1 MSLTAHRISGGTGV
15 PPVTFNNPR
24 TLRPRCQIYR
34 SLSDTSAPAISRVPT
49 RQEIPE
55 SDRWDLAHIY
65 PDDTAWETE
74 FAALQQ
80 RYPQITQFRGRLAES
95 PDTLLAA
102 LEFEKSIDQPLERL
116 GTYASL
122 RVSEN
127 ASDPVFLEREAR
139 LQNLHTDIVEKCSF
153 LSPELMAVPD
163 AEFAAL
169 TAAPALAPWHR
180 VLERLRRF
188 QPHTLNENEERLL
201 AMSSQPLAGH
211 EDTFSQLTNV
221 DLKFGLITD
230 SAGRQVEL
238 SQSSFSSFLVKP
250 DHDLRRRA
258 FHQFYE
264 EFTDHKFTLASTLAS
279 SVRTD
284 VFHAKARRYPSALD
298 AALFRHNIPTDVYT
312 NLVSTVRANL
322 APLHRYYELRR
333 RALGLEEIHHYD
345 TYVPLVAQITT
356 HLTFDEAIDRTI
368 AATTPLGDEYTRE
381 LATGLRG
388 RWCDRY
394 ESKGKRSGAFSSGCY
409 GCPPY
414 ILMNYKPDV
423 FADMFTLAHEA
434 GHSMHTWYAQRHQ
447 TFQDHHY
454 PIFLAEVAS
463 TFNEELLTHHLLAQT
478 DDPSMK
484 AYLLNRQIDDL
495 RGTIYRQTM
504 FAEFEK
510 IIHERQEAGEA
521 LTLDTLTTI
530 YHELLVTYFGPNFTL
545 DPQLDLECL
554 RIPHFYSAFYVYQ
567 YATGM
572 SAAIALSR
580 QVLETGDPSRY
591 LAFLQSGGKKYP
603 IDTLKLAGVD
613 MTSPAPV
620 EAALQLFAQRV
631 DELAQL
637 LNINLEAA

>member
-1 MSLTAHRISGGTGV
+1 MLFHSTEAPSTIQRT
-15 PPVTFNNPR
+15 PVR
-24 TLRPRCQIYR
+24 
-34 SLSDTSAPAISRVPT
+34 DD
-49 RQEIPE
+49 IPE
-55 SDRWDLAHIY
+55 SDRWDLAHLY
-65 PDDTAWETE
+65 ADDAAWEKE
-74 FAALQQ
+74 FAAVQKL
-80 RYPQITQFRGRLAES
+80 YPQIDQFRGKLAES
-95 PDTLLAA
+95 AASLLAA

-127 ASDPVFLEREAR
+127 GSDPAFLEREAR
-139 LQNLHTDIVEKCSF
+139 LQNLHTEIVEKCSF
-153 LSPELMAVPD
+153 LSPELMAIPD
-163 AEFAAL
+163 EKFASLVNTAEL
-169 TAAPALAPWHR
+169 SPWR
-180 VLERLRRF
+180 TVLERLRRF
-188 QPHTLNENEERLL
+188 KPHTLNEREERLL

-211 EDTFSQLTNV
+211 EETFSQLTNV
-221 DLKFGLITD
+221 DLKFGLITGSD
-230 SAGRQVEL
+230 GRQVEL

-250 DHDLRRRA
+250 DRDLRRRA

-284 VFHAKARRYPSALD
+284 VFQAKARNYPSALS
-298 AALFRHNIPTDVYT
+298 AALFRNNIPETVYT
-312 NLVSTVRANL
+312 NLLGTVRANL
-322 APLHRYYELRR
+322 GPLHRYYELRR
-333 RALGLEEIHHYD
+333 RALGIDEIHHYD
-345 TYVPLVAQITT
+345 TYVPLVPKIST
-356 HLTFDEAIDRTI
+356 HLTFDEAIDRVI
-368 AATTPLGDEYTRE
+368 AAVGPLGPEYTRE

-394 ESKGKRSGAFSSGCY
+394 ESKGKRSGAFSSGCF
-409 GCPPY
+409 GSPPY

-434 GHSMHTWYAQRHQ
+434 GHSMHTWYAQRAQ
-447 TFQDHHY
+447 TFQDYHY

-463 TFNEELLTHHLLAQT
+463 TFNEELLTHDLLAKT
-478 DDPSMK
+478 NDPQMK

-521 LTLDTLTTI
+521 LTLDTLTKI
-530 YHELLVTYFGPNFTL
+530 YHELLVTYFGPDFTL

-580 QVLETGDPSRY
+580 QVLETGDTASY
-591 LAFLQSGGKKYP
+591 LGFLQSGGKLYP
-603 IDTLKLAGVD
+603 IDTLKAAGVD

-620 EAALQLFAQRV
+620 EAALELFARRV
-631 DELAQL
+631 DELAAL
-637 LNINLEAA
+637 LNINLDTR

>member
-1 MSLTAHRISGGTGV
+1 MLFHSTE
-15 PPVTFNNPR
+15 
-24 TLRPRCQIYR
+24 
-34 SLSDTSAPAISRVPT
+34 APAISRVPT

-55 SDRWDLAHIY
+55 SDRWDLAHVY
-65 PDDTAWETE
+65 PDDSAWESDFT
-74 FAALQQ
+74 ALQQ

-95 PDTLLAA
+95 PATLLAA

-139 LQNLHTDIVEKCSF
+139 LQNLHTDIVEQCSF

-169 TAAPALAPWHR
+169 TAAAALAPWRR

-201 AMSSQPLAGH
+201 AMSSQALAGH

-264 EFTDHKFTLASTLAS
+264 EFSDHKFTLASTLAS

-284 VFHAKARRYPSALD
+284 VFQAKARHYPSALD

-312 NLVSTVRANL
+312 NLVSTVRSNL

-333 RALGLEEIHHYD
+333 RALGLAEVHHYD

-356 HLTFDEAIDRTI
+356 QLSFDEAIDRTI
-368 AATTPLGDEYTRE
+368 AATAPLGEEYTRE
-381 LATGLRG
+381 LEAGLRG

-434 GHSMHTWYAQRHQ
+434 GHSMHTWYAQREQ

-478 DDPSMK
+478 DDPPMR

-510 IIHERQEAGEA
+510 IIHERQEAGDA

-530 YHELLVTYFGPNFTL
+530 YHQLLVTYFGPDFTL

-554 RIPHFYSAFYVYQ
+554 RIPHFYSSFYVYQ

-591 LAFLQSGGKKYP
+591 LAFLQSGGRQDP

-613 MTSPAPV
+613 MTSPTPV
-620 EAALQLFAQRV
+620 EAALQLFARRV
-631 DELAQL
+631 DELAAL
-637 LNINLEAA
+637 LNIDLEIR

>member
-1 MSLTAHRISGGTGV
+1 MDTMTFHAAELDPHIRRI
-15 PPVTFNNPR
+15 
-24 TLRPRCQIYR
+24 
-34 SLSDTSAPAISRVPT
+34 PARHD
-49 RQEIPE
+49 IPE
-55 SDRWDLAHIY
+55 SDRWDLTHIY
-65 PDDTAWETE
+65 ADDEAWEKD
-74 FAALQQ
+74 FAALQE
-80 RYPQITQFRGRLAES
+80 RYPQITRFRGKLAES
-95 PDTLLAA
+95 ASTLLDA

-127 ASDPVFLEREAR
+127 ASDPAFLEREAR
-139 LQNLHTDIVEKCSF
+139 WQNLYTSIIEQCSF
-153 LSPELMAVPD
+153 MSPELMAVPD
-163 AEFAAL
+163 DRFAAL
-169 TAAPALAPWHR
+169 AADPQLAPWR
-180 VLERLRRF
+180 RTLEKLRRF
-188 QPHTLNENEERLL
+188 KAHTLAENEERLL
-201 AMSSQPLAGH
+201 AMGSQPLAGH
-211 EDTFSQLTNV
+211 EETFSQLTNV

-230 SAGRQVEL
+230 SEGQKSEL
-238 SQSSFSSFLVKP
+238 SLGSFSSFLVKADP
-250 DHDLRRRA
+250 DLRRRA

-284 VFHAKARRYPSALD
+284 VFLAKARHYPSALG
-298 AALFRHNIPTDVYT
+298 AALFRNNVPVAVYD
-312 NLVSTVRANL
+312 NLVSTVRAHL

-333 RALGLEEIHHYD
+333 RALGLDEIHHYD
-345 TYVPLVAQITT
+345 TYVPLVSSITT
-356 HLTFDEAIDRTI
+356 RITFDEAIDQVI
-368 AATTPLGDEYTRE
+368 AAVAPLGSEYTKE
-381 LATGLRG
+381 LAAGLRG

-414 ILMNYKPDV
+414 ILMNYQEDV

-463 TFNEELLTHHLLAQT
+463 TFNEELLTHDLLGQT
-478 DDPSMK
+478 NDPQMK

-510 IIHERQEAGEA
+510 IIHARQEAGDA
-521 LTLDTLTTI
+521 LTLDTITAI
-530 YHELLVTYFGPNFTL
+530 YHELLVTYFGPRFTL

-567 YATGM
+567 YSTGM

-591 LAFLQSGGKKYP
+591 LGFLQAGGRRDP
-603 IDTLKLAGVD
+603 IDTLREAGVD
-613 MTSPAPV
+613 MTSPAPI
-620 EAALQLFAQRV
+620 EAALQLFARRV
-631 DELAQL
+631 DELAAL
-637 LNINLEAA
+637 LNIDLDTTSPAT

>member
-1 MSLTAHRISGGTGV
+1 MSSRTAE
-15 PPVTFNNPR
+15 
-24 TLRPRCQIYR
+24 
-34 SLSDTSAPAISRVPT
+34 SAVKRVPT
-49 RQEIPE
+49 RDEIPE
-55 SDRWDLAHIY
+55 SDRWDLAHLY
-65 PDDTAWETE
+65 TDDAAWERE
-74 FAALQQ
+74 FVDLQQ
-80 RYPQITQFRGRLAES
+80 RYPQITQFRGKLSES
-95 PDTLLAA
+95 PASLLAA

-127 ASDPVFLEREAR
+127 ASDPAFLEREAR
-139 LQNLHTDIVEKCSF
+139 LQNLHTDIVEKCSYI
-153 LSPELMAVPD
+153 SPELMAIP
-163 AEFAAL
+163 EEKFAAL
-169 TAAPALAPWHR
+169 IATPELNPWR
-180 VLERLRRF
+180 TVLERLRRF
-188 QPHTLNENEERLL
+188 KPHTLNENEERLL

-211 EDTFSQLTNV
+211 EETFSQLTNV
-221 DLKFGLITD
+221 DLKFGIITD
-230 SAGRQVEL
+230 STGQQVEL

-250 DHDLRRRA
+250 DRDLRRRA

-264 EFTDHKFTLASTLAS
+264 EFSDHKFTLASTLAS

-284 VFHAKARRYPSALD
+284 VFQAKTRNYPSALS
-298 AALFRHNIPTDVYT
+298 AALFRNNIPTTVYD

-333 RALGLEEIHHYD
+333 RALGIDGIHHYD

-368 AATTPLGDEYTRE
+368 AATAPLGGEYTRE
-381 LATGLRG
+381 LEAGLRG

-409 GCPPY
+409 GSPPY

-434 GHSMHTWYAQRHQ
+434 GHSMHTWYAQRNQ

-463 TFNEELLTHHLLAQT
+463 TFNEELLTHHLLGQT
-478 DDPSMK
+478 TDPQMK

-521 LTLDTLTTI
+521 LTLDTLTKI
-530 YHELLVTYFGPNFTL
+530 YRELLVAYFGPDFTL

-591 LAFLQSGGKKYP
+591 LAFLQSGGRQDP

-613 MTSPAPV
+613 MTSPTPV
-620 EAALQLFAQRV
+620 EAALQLFARRV
-631 DELAQL
+631 DELAAL
-637 LNINLEAA
+637 LNIDLEIR

>member
-1 MSLTAHRISGGTGV
+1 MTTMKFLAADQEPNIRRIPARQDV
-15 PPVTFNNPR
+15 PE
-24 TLRPRCQIYR
+24 
-34 SLSDTSAPAISRVPT
+34 A
-49 RQEIPE
+49 
-55 SDRWDLAHIY
+55 DRWDLTHIY
-65 PDDTAWETE
+65 ADDEAWEKD

-80 RYPQITQFRGRLAES
+80 RYPQINQFRGQLAES
-95 PDTLLAA
+95 ASSLLAA
-102 LEFEKSIDQPLERL
+102 LEFEKSIDEPLERL

-127 ASDPVFLEREAR
+127 ASDATFLEREAR
-139 LQNLHTDIVEKCSF
+139 WHNLYTAIIEQCSF
-153 LSPELMAVPD
+153 LSPELMAIPD
-163 AEFAAL
+163 EKFAAL
-169 TAAPALAPWHR
+169 VADPLLAPWQR
-180 VLERLRRF
+180 TLEKLRRF
-188 QPHTLNENEERLL
+188 RAHTLAENEERLL
-201 AMSSQPLAGH
+201 AMGSQPLSGH
-211 EDTFSQLTNV
+211 EETFSQLTNV

-230 SAGRQVEL
+230 HEGKQSEL
-238 SQSSFSSFLVKP
+238 SLGSFSSFLVKP
-250 DHDLRRRA
+250 DPDLRRRA

-264 EFTDHKFTLASTLAS
+264 EFTDHKFTLASTLAN

-284 VFHAKARRYPSALD
+284 VFLAKARHYPSALA
-298 AALFRHNIPTDVYT
+298 AALFRNNIPVAVYD
-312 NLVSTVRANL
+312 NLVSTVRTHL
-322 APLHRYYELRR
+322 APLHRYYDLRR
-333 RALGLEEIHHYD
+333 RALGLVEIHHYD
-345 TYVPLVAQITT
+345 TYVPLVSSINTRIS
-356 HLTFDEAIDRTI
+356 FDEAIDQVL
-368 AATTPLGDEYTRE
+368 AAVAPLGREYTGE
-381 LATGLRG
+381 LAAGLRG

-394 ESKGKRSGAFSSGCY
+394 ESKGKRSGAFSGGCY

-414 ILMNYKPDV
+414 ILMNYKEDV

-463 TFNEELLTHHLLAQT
+463 TFNEELLTHDLLEKT
-478 DDPSMK
+478 DDVQMK

-521 LTLDTLTTI
+521 LTLDTLTAI
-530 YHELLVTYFGPNFTL
+530 YHELLVTYFGPRFTL

-580 QVLETGDPSRY
+580 QVLATGDASRY
-591 LAFLQSGGKKYP
+591 LGFLQSGGRQDP
-603 IDTLKLAGVD
+603 IDTLRDAGVD

-631 DELAQL
+631 DELADL
-637 LNINLEAA
+637 LGIDLDSPSPAA

>member
-1 MSLTAHRISGGTGV
+1 MHFHSTEAPSTVQRI
-15 PPVTFNNPR
+15 PNRN
-24 TLRPRCQIYR
+24 
-34 SLSDTSAPAISRVPT
+34 D
-49 RQEIPE
+49 IPE
-55 SDRWDLAHIY
+55 SDRWDLTHLYA
-65 PDDTAWETE
+65 DDAAWEKE
-74 FAALQQ
+74 LAALQK
-80 RYPQITQFRGRLAES
+80 RYTQIEQFRGKLAES
-95 PDTLLAA
+95 PASLLAA

-127 ASDPVFLEREAR
+127 AADPAFLEREAR

-153 LSPELMAVPD
+153 MSPELMAIPD
-163 AEFAAL
+163 KNFDAL
-169 TAAPALAPWHR
+169 LAAPELTPWR
-180 VLERLRRF
+180 TVLDRLRRF
-188 QPHTLNENEERLL
+188 KPHTLNENEERLL

-211 EDTFSQLTNV
+211 EETFSQLTNV

-230 SAGRQVEL
+230 SAGQQIEL
-238 SQSSFSSFLVKP
+238 SQSSFSSLLVKP

-264 EFTDHKFTLASTLAS
+264 EFADHKFTLASTLAS

-284 VFHAKARRYPSALD
+284 VFQAKARNYPSALS
-298 AALFRHNIPTDVYT
+298 AALFRNKIPETVYT
-312 NLVSTVRANL
+312 NLVATVRANL

-333 RALGLEEIHHYD
+333 RALGLDEIHHYD
-345 TYVPLVAQITT
+345 TYVPLVPKLTT
-356 HLTFDEAIDRTI
+356 HLSFDEAIDRVL
-368 AATTPLGDEYTRE
+368 AAVGPLGEEYRRE
-381 LATGLRG
+381 LEAGLRG

-409 GCPPY
+409 GSPPY
-414 ILMNYKPDV
+414 ILMNYKADV
-423 FADMFTLAHEA
+423 FSDMFTLAHEA
-434 GHSMHTWYAQRHQ
+434 GHSMHTWYAQREQ

-463 TFNEELLTHHLLAQT
+463 TFNEELLTHDLLGKT
-478 DDPSMK
+478 DDPQMK

-510 IIHERQEAGEA
+510 IIHEWQEAGEA
-521 LTLDTLTTI
+521 LTLDTLTKI
-530 YHELLVTYFGPNFTL
+530 YHELLDTYFGPDFTL
-545 DPQLDLECL
+545 DTQLDLECL

-580 QVLETGDPSRY
+580 QVLETGDPTRY
-591 LAFLQSGGKKYP
+591 LGFLKSGGKLYP
-603 IDTLKLAGVD
+603 IDTLKAAGVD

-620 EAALQLFAQRV
+620 EAALELFTHRV
-631 DELAQL
+631 DELAAL
-637 LNINLEAA
+637 LGIDLDQKDRKA

>member
-1 MSLTAHRISGGTGV
+1 MTFHAAELDPHIRRI
-15 PPVTFNNPR
+15 
-24 TLRPRCQIYR
+24 
-34 SLSDTSAPAISRVPT
+34 PARHD
-49 RQEIPE
+49 IPE
-55 SDRWDLAHIY
+55 SDRWDLTHIY
-65 PDDTAWETE
+65 ADDEAWEKD
-74 FAALQQ
+74 FAALQE
-80 RYPQITQFRGRLAES
+80 RYPQITRFRGKLAES
-95 PDTLLAA
+95 ASTLLDA

-127 ASDPVFLEREAR
+127 ASDPAFLEREAR
-139 LQNLHTDIVEKCSF
+139 WQNLYTSIIEQCSF
-153 LSPELMAVPD
+153 MSPELMAVPD
-163 AEFAAL
+163 DRFAAL
-169 TAAPALAPWHR
+169 AADPQLAPWR
-180 VLERLRRF
+180 RTLEKLRRF
-188 QPHTLNENEERLL
+188 KAHTLAENEERLL
-201 AMSSQPLAGH
+201 AMGSQPLAGH
-211 EDTFSQLTNV
+211 EETFSQLTNV

-230 SAGRQVEL
+230 SEGQKSEL
-238 SQSSFSSFLVKP
+238 SLGSFSSFLVKADP
-250 DHDLRRRA
+250 DLRRRA

-284 VFHAKARRYPSALD
+284 VFLAKARHYPSALG
-298 AALFRHNIPTDVYT
+298 AALFRNNVPVAVYD
-312 NLVSTVRANL
+312 NLVSTVRAHL

-333 RALGLEEIHHYD
+333 RALGLDEIHHYD
-345 TYVPLVAQITT
+345 TYVPLVSSITT
-356 HLTFDEAIDRTI
+356 RITFDEAIDQVI
-368 AATTPLGDEYTRE
+368 AAVAPLGSEYTKE
-381 LATGLRG
+381 LAAGLRG

-414 ILMNYKPDV
+414 ILMNYQEDV
-423 FADMFTLAHEA
+423 FDDMFTLAHEA

-463 TFNEELLTHHLLAQT
+463 TFNEELLTHDLLGQT
-478 DDPSMK
+478 NDPQMK

-495 RGTIYRQTM
+495 RSTIYRQTM

-510 IIHERQEAGEA
+510 IIHARQEAGDA
-521 LTLDTLTTI
+521 LTLDTITAI
-530 YHELLVTYFGPNFTL
+530 YHELLVTYFGPRFTL

-567 YATGM
+567 YSTGM

-591 LAFLQSGGKKYP
+591 LGFLQAGGRQDP
-603 IDTLKLAGVD
+603 IDTLREAGVD
-613 MTSPAPV
+613 MTSPAPI
-620 EAALQLFAQRV
+620 EAALQLFARRV
-631 DELAQL
+631 DELAAL
-637 LNINLEAA
+637 LNIDLDTTSPAT

>member
-1 MSLTAHRISGGTGV
+1 MLFHSTE
-15 PPVTFNNPR
+15 
-24 TLRPRCQIYR
+24 
-34 SLSDTSAPAISRVPT
+34 APAISRVPT

-55 SDRWDLAHIY
+55 SDRWDLTHLY
-65 PDDTAWETE
+65 PDDAAWESDFTT
-74 FAALQQ
+74 LQQ
-80 RYPQITQFRGRLAES
+80 RYPQIRQFRGRLAES
-95 PDTLLAA
+95 PETLLAA

-127 ASDPVFLEREAR
+127 AADPVFLEREAR
-139 LQNLHTDIVEKCSF
+139 LQNLHTDIVEQCSF
-153 LSPELMAVPD
+153 ISPELMAVPD

-169 TAAPALAPWHR
+169 AAAPALAPWHR

-230 SAGRQVEL
+230 GAGRQVEL

-250 DHDLRRRA
+250 DNDLRRRA

-264 EFTDHKFTLASTLAS
+264 EFSDHKFTLASTLAN

-284 VFHAKARRYPSALD
+284 VFQAKARRYPSALD
-298 AALFRHNIPTDVYT
+298 AALFRHNIPTEVYT

-322 APLHRYYELRR
+322 SPLHRYYELRR
-333 RALGLEEIHHYD
+333 RALGLAEVHHYD

-356 HLTFDEAIDRTI
+356 QLTFDQAIDRSI
-368 AATTPLGDEYTRE
+368 AATAPLGEEYTRE
-381 LATGLRG
+381 LEAGLRG

-434 GHSMHTWYAQRHQ
+434 GHSMHTWYAQRDQ

-478 DDPSMK
+478 DDPPMK

-510 IIHERQEAGEA
+510 IIHQRQEAGEA

-530 YHELLVTYFGPNFTL
+530 YHGLLVTYFGPDFTL

-580 QVLETGDPSRY
+580 QVLQTGDPSRY
-591 LAFLQSGGKKYP
+591 LAFLQSGGRQDP

-631 DELAQL
+631 DELATL
-637 LNINLEAA
+637 LKIDLDPR

>member
-1 MSLTAHRISGGTGV
+1 ML
-15 PPVTFNNPR
+15 F
-24 TLRPRCQIYR
+24 R
-34 SLSDTSAPAISRVPT
+34 STDAASVSRVPT
-49 RQEIPE
+49 RHEIPE
-55 SDRWDLAHIY
+55 SDRWDLSPLY
-65 PDDTAWETE
+65 PGDTAWEAE
-74 FAALQQ
+74 FTALQKH
-80 RYPQITQFRGRLAES
+80 YPQIRQFRGRLAES
-95 PDTLLAA
+95 PASLLAA

-116 GTYASL
+116 ATYASL

-139 LQNLHTDIVEKCSF
+139 LQNLHTDIVEQCSF
-153 LSPELMAVPD
+153 LNPELMAIPD
-163 AEFAAL
+163 APFASLAS
-169 TAAPALAPWHR
+169 APALAPWRR

-230 SAGRQVEL
+230 RAGRQVEL

-258 FHQFYE
+258 FQQFYE
-264 EFTDHKFTLASTLAS
+264 EFTDHKFTLASTLAN

-284 VFHAKARRYPSALD
+284 VFQAKARRYPSALK
-298 AALFRHNIPTDVYT
+298 AALFRHNIPIEVYT
-312 NLVSTVRANL
+312 NLISTVRANL
-322 APLHRYYELRR
+322 TPLHRYYELRR
-333 RALGLEEIHHYD
+333 RALGLEEVHHYD
-345 TYVPLVAQITT
+345 TYVPLVPQITT
-356 HLTFDEAIDRTI
+356 HLTFDQAIDRTI
-368 AATTPLGDEYTRE
+368 AATAPLGAEYTRE
-381 LATGLRG
+381 LEAGLRG

-434 GHSMHTWYAQRHQ
+434 GHSMHTWYAQRDQ

-463 TFNEELLTHHLLAQT
+463 TFNEELLTHHLLTQT
-478 DDPSMK
+478 DDLPMK

-510 IIHERQEAGEA
+510 IIHQRQEAGEA

-530 YHELLVTYFGPNFTL
+530 YHGLLVTYFGPDFTL

-580 QVLETGDPSRY
+580 QVLQTGDPSRY
-591 LAFLQSGGKKYP
+591 LAFLQSGGRQDP

-613 MTSPAPV
+613 MTSPTPV

-631 DELAQL
+631 DELANL
-637 LNINLEAA
+637 LKIDLNQK

>member
-1 MSLTAHRISGGTGV
+1 MSSRTAEATV
-15 PPVTFNNPR
+15 K
-24 TLRPRCQIYR
+24 
-34 SLSDTSAPAISRVPT
+34 RVPT
-49 RQEIPE
+49 RDEIPE
-55 SDRWDLAHIY
+55 SDRWDLTHLYA
-65 PDDTAWETE
+65 DDAAWERDFTN
-74 FAALQQ
+74 LQQ
-80 RYPQITQFRGRLAES
+80 RYPQITQFRGQLASS
-95 PDTLLAA
+95 PASLLAA
-102 LEFEKSIDQPLERL
+102 LECEKSIDQPLERL

-153 LSPELMAVPD
+153 LSPELMAIPD
-163 AEFAAL
+163 AQFTAL
-169 TAAPALAPWHR
+169 AAAPELAPWQN

-188 QPHTLNENEERLL
+188 KSHTLNENEERLL

-211 EDTFSQLTNV
+211 EETFSQLTNV

-230 SAGRQVEL
+230 SAGQQVEL

-258 FHQFYE
+258 FHQFYK
-264 EFTDHKFTLASTLAS
+264 EFSDHKFTLASTLAS

-284 VFHAKARRYPSALD
+284 VFQAKARSYPSALA
-298 AALFRHNIPTDVYT
+298 AALFRNNIPTAVYD
-312 NLVSTVRANL
+312 NLVTTVRAHL

-333 RALGLEEIHHYD
+333 RALGIEEIHHYD
-345 TYVPLVAQITT
+345 TYVPLVPKITT
-356 HLTFDEAIDRTI
+356 HLTFDQAIDRTI
-368 AATTPLGDEYTRE
+368 AAVAPLGAEYTRE
-381 LATGLRG
+381 LEAGLRG

-409 GCPPY
+409 GSPPY

-423 FADMFTLAHEA
+423 FSDMFTLAHEA

-463 TFNEELLTHHLLAQT
+463 TFNEELLTRDLLGQT
-478 DDPSMK
+478 DDPQMK

-521 LTLDTLTTI
+521 LTLDTLTKI
-530 YHELLVTYFGPNFTL
+530 YRELLVAYFGPDFTL

-591 LAFLQSGGKKYP
+591 LAFLQSGGKQDP

-613 MTSPAPV
+613 MTSPQPV
-620 EAALQLFAQRV
+620 ESALQLFAQRV
-631 DELAQL
+631 DELARL
-637 LNINLEAA
+637 LNINLDTR

>member
-1 MSLTAHRISGGTGV
+1 MLFHSTE
-15 PPVTFNNPR
+15 
-24 TLRPRCQIYR
+24 
-34 SLSDTSAPAISRVPT
+34 APAISRVPT

-55 SDRWDLAHIY
+55 SDRWDLSRIY
-65 PDDTAWETE
+65 PDDSAWESE
-74 FAALQQ
+74 FTALQQ

-95 PDTLLAA
+95 PAALLAA

-139 LQNLHTDIVEKCSF
+139 LQNLHTNIVEQCSF

-169 TAAPALAPWHR
+169 TAAPALAPWRR

-188 QPHTLNENEERLL
+188 QPHTLNESEERLL

-264 EFTDHKFTLASTLAS
+264 EFADHKFTLASTLAN

-284 VFHAKARRYPSALD
+284 VFHAKARHYPSALD
-298 AALFRHNIPTDVYT
+298 AALFRHNIPTEVYT

-333 RALGLEEIHHYD
+333 RALGLEEVHHYD
-345 TYVPLVAQITT
+345 TYVPLVPQITT
-356 HLTFDEAIDRTI
+356 HLTFDQAIDRTI
-368 AATTPLGDEYTRE
+368 AATAPLGGEYTRE
-381 LATGLRG
+381 LEAGLRG

-414 ILMNYKPDV
+414 ILMNYKTDV

-434 GHSMHTWYAQRHQ
+434 GHSMHTWYAQRDQ

-478 DDPSMK
+478 DDPLMK

-530 YHELLVTYFGPNFTL
+530 YHELLVTYFGPGFTL

-591 LAFLQSGGKKYP
+591 LAFLQSGGRQDP

-613 MTSPAPV
+613 MTSPTPV

-631 DELAQL
+631 DELSTL
-637 LNINLEAA
+637 LKIDLDQP

>member
-1 MSLTAHRISGGTGV
+1 MDTMTFHAADQDPNIRRIAA
-15 PPVTFNNPR
+15 R
-24 TLRPRCQIYR
+24 H
-34 SLSDTSAPAISRVPT
+34 D
-49 RQEIPE
+49 IPE
-55 SDRWDLAHIY
+55 SDRWDLTHIY
-65 PDDTAWETE
+65 ADDAAWEKD
-74 FAALQQ
+74 FAKLQQ
-80 RYPQITQFRGRLAES
+80 RYPQITQFRGKLAES
-95 PDTLLAA
+95 ASTLLAA

-127 ASDPVFLEREAR
+127 ASDSAFLEREAR
-139 LQNLHTDIVEKCSF
+139 WQNLYTAIIEQCSF
-153 LSPELMAVPD
+153 MSPELMAVPD
-163 AEFAAL
+163 DRFAAL
-169 TAAPALAPWHR
+169 ATDPQLAPWR
-180 VLERLRRF
+180 RTLEKLRRF
-188 QPHTLNENEERLL
+188 KAHTLAENEERLL
-201 AMSSQPLAGH
+201 AMGSQPLAGH
-211 EDTFSQLTNV
+211 EETFSQLTNV

-230 SAGRQVEL
+230 NEGQQSEL
-238 SQSSFSSFLVKP
+238 SLGSFSSFLVKP
-250 DHDLRRRA
+250 DPDLRRRA

-284 VFHAKARRYPSALD
+284 VFLAKARHYPSALSG
-298 AALFRHNIPTDVYT
+298 ALFRNNIPVAVYD
-312 NLVSTVRANL
+312 NLVGTVRAHL
-322 APLHRYYELRR
+322 SPLYRYYELRR
-333 RALGLEEIHHYD
+333 RALGLDEIHHYD
-345 TYVPLVAQITT
+345 TYVPLVPNITT
-356 HLTFDEAIDRTI
+356 RITFDEAIDQVI
-368 AATTPLGDEYTRE
+368 AAVAPLGTEYTKE
-381 LATGLRG
+381 LADGLHG

-414 ILMNYKPDV
+414 ILMNYKEDV

-463 TFNEELLTHHLLAQT
+463 TFNEELLTHDLLGKT
-478 DDPSMK
+478 DDPQMK

-510 IIHERQEAGEA
+510 IIHERQEAGDA
-521 LTLDTLTTI
+521 LTLDTLTAI
-530 YHELLVTYFGPNFTL
+530 YHELLVTYFGPHFTL

-591 LAFLQSGGKKYP
+591 LGFLQSGGRQDP
-603 IDTLKLAGVD
+603 IDTLREAGVD
-613 MTSPAPV
+613 MTSPAPI
-620 EAALQLFAQRV
+620 EAALQLFARRV
-631 DELAQL
+631 DELATL
-637 LNINLEAA
+637 LNINLDTR

>member
-1 MSLTAHRISGGTGV
+1 MLFHSTE
-15 PPVTFNNPR
+15 
-24 TLRPRCQIYR
+24 
-34 SLSDTSAPAISRVPT
+34 APAISRVPT

-55 SDRWDLAHIY
+55 SDRWDLTHLY
-65 PDDTAWETE
+65 PDYAAWESDFTT
-74 FAALQQ
+74 LQQ
-80 RYPQITQFRGRLAES
+80 RYPQIRQFRGRLAES
-95 PDTLLAA
+95 PETLLAA

-127 ASDPVFLEREAR
+127 AADPVFLEREAR
-139 LQNLHTDIVEKCSF
+139 LQNLHTDIVEQCSF
-153 LSPELMAVPD
+153 ISPELMAVPD

-169 TAAPALAPWHR
+169 AAAPALAPWHR

-230 SAGRQVEL
+230 GAGRQVEL

-250 DHDLRRRA
+250 DNDLRRRA

-264 EFTDHKFTLASTLAS
+264 EFSDHKFTLASTLAN

-284 VFHAKARRYPSALD
+284 VFQAKARRYPSALD
-298 AALFRHNIPTDVYT
+298 AALFRHNIPTEVYT
-312 NLVSTVRANL
+312 HLVSTVRANL
-322 APLHRYYELRR
+322 SPLHRYYELRR
-333 RALGLEEIHHYD
+333 RALGLAEVHHYD

-356 HLTFDEAIDRTI
+356 QLTFDQAIDRTI
-368 AATTPLGDEYTRE
+368 AATAPLGEEYTRE
-381 LATGLRG
+381 LEAGLRG

-434 GHSMHTWYAQRHQ
+434 GHSMHTWYAQRDQ

-478 DDPSMK
+478 DDPPMK

-510 IIHERQEAGEA
+510 IIHQRQEAGEA

-530 YHELLVTYFGPNFTL
+530 YHGLLVTYFGPDFTL

-580 QVLETGDPSRY
+580 QVLQTGDPSRY
-591 LAFLQSGGKKYP
+591 LAFLQSGGRQDP

-620 EAALQLFAQRV
+620 EAALQLFAKRV
-631 DELAQL
+631 DELATL
-637 LNINLEAA
+637 LKIDLDPR

>member
-1 MSLTAHRISGGTGV
+1 MSSG
-15 PPVTFNNPR
+15 
-24 TLRPRCQIYR
+24 
-34 SLSDTSAPAISRVPT
+34 SAEASIQRVPT
-49 RQEIPE
+49 RQEVPE
-55 SDRWDLAHIY
+55 SDRWDLAHLY
-65 PDDTAWETE
+65 PNDAAWEKE
-74 FAALQQ
+74 FASLQQ
-80 RYPQITQFRGRLAES
+80 SYPQITQFRGKLAQS
-95 PDTLLAA
+95 PTSLLAA

-127 ASDPVFLEREAR
+127 AADPAFLEREAR
-139 LQNLHTDIVEKCSF
+139 LQNLQTDIVEKCSY

-163 AEFAAL
+163 AQFATLA
-169 TAAPALAPWHR
+169 AAPELAAWR
-180 VLERLRRF
+180 TVLTRLRRF

-211 EDTFSQLTNV
+211 EETFSQLTNV
-221 DLKFGLITD
+221 DCKFGLITN
-230 SAGRQVEL
+230 SAGQQVEL

-250 DHDLRRRA
+250 DRDLRRRA

-284 VFHAKARRYPSALD
+284 VFQAKARNYPSALT
-298 AALFRHNIPTDVYT
+298 AALFRHNIPTSVYE

-322 APLHRYYELRR
+322 TPLHRYYELRR
-333 RALGLEEIHHYD
+333 RALGIDTIHHYD
-345 TYVPLVAQITT
+345 TYVPLDAKITA
-356 HLTFDEAIDRTI
+356 HLTFDQAIDRTI
-368 AATTPLGDEYTRE
+368 AAVAPLGGEYTTE
-381 LATGLRG
+381 LEAGLRG

-394 ESKGKRSGAFSSGCY
+394 ESKGKRSGAFSSGCF
-409 GCPPY
+409 GSPPY

-478 DDPSMK
+478 NDPQMK

-510 IIHERQEAGEA
+510 LIHQRQEAGEA
-521 LTLDTLTTI
+521 LTLDTLTNF

-580 QVLETGDPSRY
+580 QVLKTGDPSRY
-591 LAFLQSGGKKYP
+591 LAFLQSGGKQYP

-620 EAALQLFAQRV
+620 ESALALFAQRV

-637 LNINLEAA
+637 LNIDLSKTS

>member
-1 MSLTAHRISGGTGV
+1 MSSRTAE
-15 PPVTFNNPR
+15 
-24 TLRPRCQIYR
+24 
-34 SLSDTSAPAISRVPT
+34 SAVKRVPT
-49 RQEIPE
+49 RDEIPE
-55 SDRWDLAHIY
+55 SDRWDLAHLY
-65 PDDTAWETE
+65 TDDAAWERE
-74 FAALQQ
+74 FVDLQQ
-80 RYPQITQFRGRLAES
+80 RYPQITQFRGKLSES
-95 PDTLLAA
+95 PASLLAA

-127 ASDPVFLEREAR
+127 ASDPAFLEREAR
-139 LQNLHTDIVEKCSF
+139 LQNLHTDIVEKCSYI
-153 LSPELMAVPD
+153 SPELMAIP
-163 AEFAAL
+163 EEKFAAL
-169 TAAPALAPWHR
+169 IATPELNPWR
-180 VLERLRRF
+180 TVLERLRRF
-188 QPHTLNENEERLL
+188 KPHTLNENEERLL

-211 EDTFSQLTNV
+211 EETFSQLTNV
-221 DLKFGLITD
+221 DLKFGIITD
-230 SAGRQVEL
+230 STGQQVEL

-250 DHDLRRRA
+250 DRDLRRRA

-264 EFTDHKFTLASTLAS
+264 EFSDHKFTLASTLAS

-284 VFHAKARRYPSALD
+284 VFQAKTRNYPSALS
-298 AALFRHNIPTDVYT
+298 AALFRNNIPTAVYN

-333 RALGLEEIHHYD
+333 RALGIDAIHHYD

-368 AATTPLGDEYTRE
+368 AATAPLGGEYTRE
-381 LATGLRG
+381 LEAGLRG

-409 GCPPY
+409 GSLPY

-434 GHSMHTWYAQRHQ
+434 GHSMHTWYAQRNQ

-463 TFNEELLTHHLLAQT
+463 TFNEELLTHHLLGQT
-478 DDPSMK
+478 TDPQMK

-510 IIHERQEAGEA
+510 IIHEHQEAGEA
-521 LTLDTLTTI
+521 LTLDTLTKI
-530 YHELLVTYFGPNFTL
+530 YRELLVAYFGPDFTL

-572 SAAIALSR
+572 SAAVTLSR
-580 QVLETGDPSRY
+580 QVLETGDPSCY
-591 LAFLQSGGKKYP
+591 LGFLQSGGKQYP
-603 IDTLKLAGVD
+603 IDTLKAAGVD
-613 MTSPAPV
+613 MSSPQPV
-620 EAALQLFAQRV
+620 ESALQLFAERV
-631 DELAQL
+631 EELARL
-637 LNINLEAA
+637 LNINLDTR

>member
-1 MSLTAHRISGGTGV
+1 MDTMTFHAAELDPHIRRI
-15 PPVTFNNPR
+15 
-24 TLRPRCQIYR
+24 
-34 SLSDTSAPAISRVPT
+34 PARHD
-49 RQEIPE
+49 IPE
-55 SDRWDLAHIY
+55 SDRWDLTHIY
-65 PDDTAWETE
+65 ADDEAWEKD
-74 FAALQQ
+74 FAALQE
-80 RYPQITQFRGRLAES
+80 RYPQITRFRGKLAES
-95 PDTLLAA
+95 ASTLLDA

-127 ASDPVFLEREAR
+127 ASDPAFLEREAR
-139 LQNLHTDIVEKCSF
+139 WQNLYTSIIEQCSF
-153 LSPELMAVPD
+153 MSPELMAVPD
-163 AEFAAL
+163 DRFAAL
-169 TAAPALAPWHR
+169 AADPQLAPWR
-180 VLERLRRF
+180 RTLEKLRRF
-188 QPHTLNENEERLL
+188 KAHTLAENEERLL
-201 AMSSQPLAGH
+201 AMGSQPLAGH
-211 EDTFSQLTNV
+211 EETFSQLTNV

-230 SAGRQVEL
+230 SEGQKSEL
-238 SQSSFSSFLVKP
+238 SLGSFSSFLVKADP
-250 DHDLRRRA
+250 DLRRRA

-284 VFHAKARRYPSALD
+284 VFLAKARHYPSALG
-298 AALFRHNIPTDVYT
+298 AALFRNNVPVAVYD
-312 NLVSTVRANL
+312 NLVSTVRAHL

-333 RALGLEEIHHYD
+333 RALGLDEIHHYD
-345 TYVPLVAQITT
+345 TYVPLVSSITT
-356 HLTFDEAIDRTI
+356 RITFDEAIDQVI
-368 AATTPLGDEYTRE
+368 AAVAPLGSEYTKE
-381 LATGLRG
+381 LAAGLRG

-414 ILMNYKPDV
+414 ILMNYQEDV
-423 FADMFTLAHEA
+423 FDDMFTLAHEA

-463 TFNEELLTHHLLAQT
+463 TFNEELLTHDLLGQT
-478 DDPSMK
+478 NDPQMK

-495 RGTIYRQTM
+495 RSTIYRQTM

-510 IIHERQEAGEA
+510 IIHARQEAGDA
-521 LTLDTLTTI
+521 LTLDTITAI
-530 YHELLVTYFGPNFTL
+530 YHELLVTYFGPRFTL

-567 YATGM
+567 YSTGM

-591 LAFLQSGGKKYP
+591 LGFLQAGGRQDP
-603 IDTLKLAGVD
+603 IDTLREAGVD
-613 MTSPAPV
+613 MTSPAPI
-620 EAALQLFAQRV
+620 EAALQLFARRV
-631 DELAQL
+631 DELAAL
-637 LNINLEAA
+637 LNIDLDTTSPAT

>member
-1 MSLTAHRISGGTGV
+1 MLFHSTE
-15 PPVTFNNPR
+15 
-24 TLRPRCQIYR
+24 
-34 SLSDTSAPAISRVPT
+34 APAISRVPT

-65 PDDTAWETE
+65 PDDSAWESE
-74 FAALQQ
+74 FTALQQ

-95 PDTLLAA
+95 PATLLAA

-139 LQNLHTDIVEKCSF
+139 LQNLHTDIVEQCSF
-153 LSPELMAVPD
+153 ISPELMAVPD

-169 TAAPALAPWHR
+169 TAAPPLAPWRR

-188 QPHTLNENEERLL
+188 QPHTLNESEERLL

-264 EFTDHKFTLASTLAS
+264 EFTDHKFTLASTLANT
-279 SVRTD
+279 VRTD

-333 RALGLEEIHHYD
+333 RALGLEEVHHYD
-345 TYVPLVAQITT
+345 TYVPLVPQITT
-356 HLTFDEAIDRTI
+356 HLTFDQAIDRTI
-368 AATTPLGDEYTRE
+368 AATAPLGGEYTRE
-381 LATGLRG
+381 LEAGLRG

-414 ILMNYKPDV
+414 ILMNYKTDV

-434 GHSMHTWYAQRHQ
+434 GHSMHTWYAQRDQ

-463 TFNEELLTHHLLAQT
+463 TFNEELLTHHLLTQT
-478 DDPSMK
+478 DDPPMK

-521 LTLDTLTTI
+521 LTLDTLTTT
-530 YHELLVTYFGPNFTL
+530 YHELLVTYFGPGFTL

-591 LAFLQSGGKKYP
+591 LAFLQSGGRQDP

-613 MTSPAPV
+613 MTSPTPV
-620 EAALQLFAQRV
+620 KAALQLFAQRV
-631 DELAQL
+631 DELSTL
-637 LNINLEAA
+637 LKIDLDQP

>member
-1 MSLTAHRISGGTGV
+1 MLFHSTE
-15 PPVTFNNPR
+15 
-24 TLRPRCQIYR
+24 
-34 SLSDTSAPAISRVPT
+34 APAISRVPT

-65 PDDTAWETE
+65 PDDSAWESDFT
-74 FAALQQ
+74 ALQQ

-95 PDTLLAA
+95 PATLLAA

-139 LQNLHTDIVEKCSF
+139 LQNLHTNIVEQCSF

-169 TAAPALAPWHR
+169 TAAPALAPWRR

-188 QPHTLNENEERLL
+188 QPHTLNESEERLL

-264 EFTDHKFTLASTLAS
+264 EFADHKFTLASTLAS

-284 VFHAKARRYPSALD
+284 VFQAKVRHYPSALD
-298 AALFRHNIPTDVYT
+298 AALFRHNIPTDVYR

-333 RALGLEEIHHYD
+333 RALGLEEVHHYD
-345 TYVPLVAQITT
+345 TYVPLVPQITT
-356 HLTFDEAIDRTI
+356 HLTFDQAIDRTI
-368 AATTPLGDEYTRE
+368 AATAPLGGEYTRE
-381 LATGLRG
+381 LEAGLRG

-414 ILMNYKPDV
+414 ILMNYKTDV

-434 GHSMHTWYAQRHQ
+434 GHSMHTWYAQRDQ

-463 TFNEELLTHHLLAQT
+463 TFNEELLTHHLLTQT
-478 DDPSMK
+478 DDPLMK

-530 YHELLVTYFGPNFTL
+530 YHELLVTYFGPGFTL

-572 SAAIALSR
+572 SAAIALSS

-591 LAFLQSGGKKYP
+591 LAFLQSGGRQNP

-613 MTSPAPV
+613 MTSPTPV
-620 EAALQLFAQRV
+620 EAALQLCAQRV
-631 DELAQL
+631 DELATL
-637 LNINLEAA
+637 LKIDLDQP

>member
-1 MSLTAHRISGGTGV
+1 MSSRTAE
-15 PPVTFNNPR
+15 
-24 TLRPRCQIYR
+24 
-34 SLSDTSAPAISRVPT
+34 SAVKRVST
-49 RQEIPE
+49 RDEIPE
-55 SDRWDLAHIY
+55 SDRWDLAHLY
-65 PDDTAWETE
+65 TDDAAWERE
-74 FAALQQ
+74 FVDLQQ
-80 RYPQITQFRGRLAES
+80 RYPQITQFRGKLSES
-95 PDTLLAA
+95 PASLLAA
-102 LEFEKSIDQPLERL
+102 LEFEKSVDQPLERL

-127 ASDPVFLEREAR
+127 ASDPAFLEREAR
-139 LQNLHTDIVEKCSF
+139 LQNLHTDIVEKCSYI
-153 LSPELMAVPD
+153 SPELMAIP
-163 AEFAAL
+163 EGKFAAL
-169 TAAPALAPWHR
+169 IAAPELNLWR
-180 VLERLRRF
+180 TVLERLRRF
-188 QPHTLNENEERLL
+188 KPHTLNENEERLL

-211 EDTFSQLTNV
+211 EETFSQLTNV
-221 DLKFGLITD
+221 DLKFGIIID
-230 SAGRQVEL
+230 STGQQVEL

-250 DHDLRRRA
+250 DRDLRRRA
-258 FHQFYE
+258 FHQFYD
-264 EFTDHKFTLASTLAS
+264 EFSDHKFTLASTLAS

-284 VFHAKARRYPSALD
+284 VFQAKARNYPSALS
-298 AALFRHNIPTDVYT
+298 AALFRNNIPTTVYD

-333 RALGLEEIHHYD
+333 RALGIDAIHHYD
-345 TYVPLVAQITT
+345 TYVPLVSQITT

-368 AATTPLGDEYTRE
+368 AATAPLGGEYTRE
-381 LATGLRG
+381 LETGLRG

-409 GCPPY
+409 GSPPY

-434 GHSMHTWYAQRHQ
+434 GHSMHTWYAQRNQ

-463 TFNEELLTHHLLAQT
+463 TFNEELLTHHLLGQT
-478 DDPSMK
+478 TDPQMK

-521 LTLDTLTTI
+521 LTLDTLTKI
-530 YHELLVTYFGPNFTL
+530 YRELLVAYFGPDFTL

-572 SAAIALSR
+572 SAAVTLSR

-591 LAFLQSGGKKYP
+591 LGFLQSGGKQYP
-603 IDTLKLAGVD
+603 IDTLKAAGVD
-613 MTSPAPV
+613 MSSPQPV
-620 EAALQLFAQRV
+620 ESALQLFAERV
-631 DELAQL
+631 EELARL
-637 LNINLEAA
+637 LNINLDTR